1 MYKPAEERL
10 REKIREMLR
19 DVGAQIGMART
30 EQEQRNARR
39 LYKQLKDI
47 EGEVDLMKEDL
58 IEMYLRNS
66 AYPGDMVG
74 WLDDD
79 FDDDDDEDESD
90 DNTDKTD
97 AEQ

>member
-10 REKIREMLR
+10 REKIRLMLR
-19 DVGAQIGMART
+19 DIGRQIGMART
-30 EQEQRNARR
+30 KEEEKNLRR
-39 LYKQLKDI
+39 LYGKLKDI
-47 EGEVDLMKEDL
+47 EMEVDLMKEDL

-79 FDDDDDEDESD
+79 FDDDEDEDEED
-90 DNTDKTD
+90 EGPTTD
-97 AEQ
+97 E

>member
-10 REKIREMLR
+10 REKIRELLR
-19 DVGAQIGMART
+19 DVGRRIGMAKD
-30 EQEQRNARR
+30 EDEKANMKR

-47 EGEVDLMKEDL
+47 ERDVDLMKEDL

-79 FDDDDDEDESD
+79 FDDDEDEDEED
-90 DNTDKTD
+90 EGPTTD
-97 AEQ
+97 E